1 MPEMEDERR
10 RMPPWLIGLI
20 VAVILFVLVLVI
32 ANVLGVGD
40 DPSLGAM
47 GLA

>member
-20 VAVILFVLVLVI
+20 IAVILFVLVLIV
-32 ANVLGVGD
+32 ARLLGVGD
-40 DPSLGAM
+40 DPSLGAL
-47 GLA
+47 GTH

>member
-1 MPEMEDERR
+1 MDDERR

-20 VAVILFVLVLVI
+20 VAVILFVVVLVI
-32 ANVLGVGD
+32 AKVLGLGD